1 MRLLYSRNVN
11 VSRLALVK
19 ATSNKAYLKKY
30 SKKIKKANDKLIDKY
45 LMKNENLTK
54 HELISLRTSL
64 TTLNSIPV
72 SKNYKDLKESN
83 DTSLSEEIELNNDR
97 QDTIKEITN
106 KQIAIIQNNVIY
118 INNLKNNYEIDKKQY
133 QRIINKNP
141 NINRKEA
148 ITQTIKQTEKE
159 TPETPKE
166 NKYTDPDRI
175 SENLYRKSEIESEY
189 SVMQNN
195 DDVVKKIWV
204 HVPNEH
210 TRHESNDWQTVDI
223 NSKFE
228 ITNDKTGEMDEME
241 YPHDPS
247 ASYGNICNCYCEL
260 AYMDRWGNIV

>member
-97 QDTIKEITN
+97 QDTIEEITN

-141 NINRKEA
+141 NINRKE
-148 ITQTIKQTEKE
+148 
-159 TPETPKE
+159 
-166 NKYTDPDRI
+166 
-175 SENLYRKSEIESEY
+175 
-189 SVMQNN
+189 
-195 DDVVKKIWV
+195 
-204 HVPNEH
+204 
-210 TRHESNDWQTVDI
+210 
-223 NSKFE
+223 
-228 ITNDKTGEMDEME
+228 
-241 YPHDPS
+241 
-247 ASYGNICNCYCEL
+247 
-260 AYMDRWGNIV
+260 